1 MRLASL
7 TVAGGCALSNSDYA
21 CAEAHEPQP
30 RGGAGPGGR
39 RVRLV
44 IGRTGRRA
52 PGLGHALKAARLKVA
67 SKAKNSVRPLGRPER
82 GALPLATSYEGC
94 CASRLPKQLPLG
106 EGRGVHPLGNGPES
120 TAPARPPPG
129 SLRFHNS
136 RDFSSDVAG
145 PEAAGPVW
153 LPAGERFLSF
163 LWSVWKPA

>member
-39 RVRLV
+39 RARLV
-44 IGRTGRRA
+44 IGRTGLHAPRLGYALRA
-52 PGLGHALKAARLKVA
+52 ASLGVV
-67 SKAKNSVRPLGRPER
+67 SKAKNNVRPLEGPDG
-82 GALPLATSYEGC
+82 GALPLATSYEDC
-94 CASRLPKQLPLG
+94 SASRLPKQLPLG
-106 EGRGVHPLGNGPES
+106 EEKAVRGGIFWVMRPR
-120 TAPARPPPG
+120 APPPG

-136 RDFSSDVAG
+136 RGFSSDVAE
-145 PEAAGPVW
+145 PEAAGPVR

-163 LWSVWKPA
+163 LWSVWKPT